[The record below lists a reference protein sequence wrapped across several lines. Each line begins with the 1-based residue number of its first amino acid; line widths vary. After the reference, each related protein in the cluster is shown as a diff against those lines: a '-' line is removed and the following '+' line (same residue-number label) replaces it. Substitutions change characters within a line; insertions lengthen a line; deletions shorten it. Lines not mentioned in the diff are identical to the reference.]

1 MNNSISCQLAR
12 TVDTL
17 TECPQAE
24 IHTSIPLIQQD
35 AGDRKATSHLF
46 FLQSGY
52 KLRWQDTFTV
62 SYEHNISIFKV
73 FLLHQS
79 QCLVQRCAKICTA
92 MDQLLL
98 DENIPAKID
107 SKADVVRFLT
117 FLKENEAN
125 FFQIHKSLVSGNSE
139 R

>member
-1 MNNSISCQLAR
+1 
-12 TVDTL
+12 
-17 TECPQAE
+17 
-24 IHTSIPLIQQD
+24 
-35 AGDRKATSHLF
+35 
-46 FLQSGY
+46 
-52 KLRWQDTFTV
+52 
-62 SYEHNISIFKV
+62 
-73 FLLHQS
+73 
-79 QCLVQRCAKICTA
+79 

>member
-1 MNNSISCQLAR
+1 MNNADIGICLKIFTQ
-12 TVDTL
+12 
-17 TECPQAE
+17 
-24 IHTSIPLIQQD
+24 
-35 AGDRKATSHLF
+35 TSHLF

-52 KLRWQDTFTV
+52 KLRWQNTFTV
-62 SYEHNISIFKV
+62 SYEHNVSIFKA